1 MPAFSSESPCP
12 SPNLQGFVAL
22 SKVAHADLLLSFKAF
37 PIVFEV
43 DLKAFHAPLIA
54 SLLSFPGYILQA
66 EISALFLVSR
76 AVFIS
81 DEEFTWISIILPSL
95 ASTAVFMQIT
105 LVELATPGISG
116 DDQDF
121 EDRNDEV
128 EVPFVVED
136 IFLSTFLS
144 IFLSTGFLAPL
155 VWAEALEA
163 NNPKIKTDITDIVMI
178 LFFILFYSI
187 LLIILQNCSTKCK
200 QHLYHYRTNQYNVK
214 FVASNCSRLICHS
227 RALPVRSSER
237 RRENGI
243 PPLSDSNWIPA
254 GVYPREDGGRE

>member
-1 MPAFSSESPCP
+1 MLIYCYP
-12 SPNLQGFVAL
+12 SKL
-22 SKVAHADLLLSFKAF
+22 SLLF
-37 PIVFEV
+37 FEV

-144 IFLSTGFLAPL
+144 IFLSTFLSIFLSTGFLAPL
-155 VWAEALEA
+155 VWAEALET
-163 NNPKIKTDITDIVMI
+163 NNPKNK
-178 LFFILFYSI
+178 
-187 LLIILQNCSTKCK
+187 N
-200 QHLYHYRTNQYNVK
+200 
-214 FVASNCSRLICHS
+214 
-227 RALPVRSSER
+227 
-237 RRENGI
+237 
-243 PPLSDSNWIPA
+243 
-254 GVYPREDGGRE
+254 